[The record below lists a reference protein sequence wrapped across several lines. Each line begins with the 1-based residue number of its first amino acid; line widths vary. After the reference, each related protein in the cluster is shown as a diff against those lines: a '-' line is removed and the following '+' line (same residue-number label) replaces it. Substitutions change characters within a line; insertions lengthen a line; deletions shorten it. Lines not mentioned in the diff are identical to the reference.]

1 MSNAEGQGPEDPSN
15 RLFDD
20 LPGDLPGHPSDRL
33 PGDPPDDAAAKPKL
47 PWYRRGRVLVGVVV
61 VVFIAASVLSDL
73 PGNQSQASAATSYLT
88 ALKSYDASCAGALNE
103 AFTLESLVLR
113 HRATAVQRSLVP
125 GLLRDDL
132 NACSYTN
139 QDLSDMQSNLQ
150 PPGFASGH
158 QLGLVNSCVVQ
169 WEFPDANEVISALT
183 KLLGPPTDPSA
194 VAALEYWD
202 GRLAIDNARAA
213 AHLAMAAAD
222 AKASLG
228 GLGLPTPPEVS
239 LPAGGG
245 GGYTPP
251 VEGPNPCLKP

>member
-1 MSNAEGQGPEDPSN
+1 M
-15 RLFDD
+15 LV
-20 LPGDLPGHPSDRL
+20 
-33 PGDPPDDAAAKPKL
+33 AA
-47 PWYRRGRVLVGVVV
+47 VV

-88 ALKSYDASCAGALNE
+88 SMKSYDASCVGALNE
-103 AFTLESLVLR
+103 AFTLESLVL
-113 HRATAVQRSLVP
+113 HDRATATQRSLVP

-139 QDLSDMQSNLQ
+139 PDLSDMQSNLQ

-158 QLGLVNSCVVQ
+158 QLGLVNTCVGQ

-183 KLLGPPTDPSA
+183 KLLGPPTDASA
-194 VAALEYWD
+194 VAVLKYWD
-202 GRLAIDNARAA
+202 GRLAVDSARAT
-213 AHLAMAAAD
+213 AHLVMAATD

-228 GLGLPTPPEVS
+228 GLGLPTPPAVS
-239 LPAGGG
+239 LPPGGS

-251 VEGPNPCLKP
+251 TEGPNPCLKP